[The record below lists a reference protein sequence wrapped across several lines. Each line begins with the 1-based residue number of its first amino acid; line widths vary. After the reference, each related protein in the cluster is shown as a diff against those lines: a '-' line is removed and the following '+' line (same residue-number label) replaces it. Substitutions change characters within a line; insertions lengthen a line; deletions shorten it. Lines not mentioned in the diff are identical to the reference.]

1 MAKRDKDLFESLRR
15 RGVRKKTADDLARAT
30 DGATENARRALADLT
45 SVVEDIGDRLSGGP
59 DTRSPAARKAAA
71 TRKQKARTRQAA
83 AEKGA
88 RARASR

>member
-1 MAKRDKDLFESLRR
+1 VAKRDEDLFESLRR

-45 SVVEDIGDRLSGGP
+45 SVVEDIGDRLRGGP
-59 DTRSPAARKAAA
+59 DTRSAAARKAAA
-71 TRKQKARTRQAA
+71 TRKQKARKREAA

-88 RARASR
+88 RTQATR